1 LSYRKTV
8 KIIRFI
14 FYGMVLTTII
24 IYNQVIQF
32 LGSFGLSE
40 GHSNLVI
47 LIGIVWFSWS
57 ETKLAQKIAS
67 KIS

>member
-1 LSYRKTV
+1 
-8 KIIRFI
+8 
-14 FYGMVLTTII
+14 MVLTTII